1 MLKLFPWSWRKRAP
15 SPPEPPSQPRI
26 FISYARADGRAFAD
40 ALRANLKA
48 RGLEPWQDLVAMQS
62 GDWRAP
68 NLLQALTGATTAL
81 TGKPS
86 MVGDV
91 NAAVYS
97 YGEGCPST
105 RSWKRKY
112 GGMHALK
119 TICGG

>member
-62 GDWRAP
+62 GDWRAQIWHAID
-68 NLLQALTGATTAL
+68 QAEHLVLVLTRGAI
-81 TGKPS
+81 
-86 MVGDV
+86 
-91 NAAVYS
+91 
-97 YGEGCPST
+97 
-105 RSWKRKY
+105 R
-112 GGMHALK
+112 
-119 TICGG
+119 